1 MLKDHT
7 ILEDLVCGMAV
18 DFDEISADYLG
29 NHYVFC
35 SEQCRERFQENP
47 PLYTDPESKSPLPEK
62 SDFYRHTILK
72 LPEALPVVVADKL
85 TAYVRTMMGIQYIE
99 AYDDE
104 IELSYDP
111 KQATE
116 SQIEAAITRFGETM
130 GEEWAAILGRAVL
143 YTSWPGEPGISHLSD

>member
-1 MLKDHT
+1 MSKVHT
-7 ILEDLVCGMAV
+7 ILEDLVCGMSV
-18 DFDEISADYLG
+18 DSDEISADYQG

-47 PLYTDPESKSPLPEK
+47 QLYTDPESKSSATEK

-72 LPEALPVVVADKL
+72 LPETLPVDVADRL
-85 TAYVRTMMGIQYIE
+85 TAYVRKMMGIQYIE
-99 AYDDE
+99 VYDDE

-111 KQATE
+111 KQVTD

-130 GEEWAAILGRAVL
+130 GEEWAAILGRAVP
-143 YTSWPGEPGISHLSD
+143 YTSYPDEPGISHVSY